1 MKALLLMLHSHS
13 IKQSLL
19 LASTNG
25 RSSPSSSRTLLVNHS
40 ILSRL
45 STSTSSSSSSF
56 QQVRKLEVC
65 SVKVLVA

>member
-25 RSSPSSSRTLLVNHS
+25 RSSPSSSRMLLLNHR
-40 ILSRL
+40 IHTRL
-45 STSTSSSSSSF
+45 LTSSSSSISF
-56 QQVRKLEVC
+56 QQIHKLEVY
-65 SVKVLVA
+65 SVKVLVV